1 MENQNQELA
10 GLFHA
15 MAGLL
20 SSHGSNPYRIRAYR
34 KAAESLLQMK
44 ADVSDVAKQGSLQ
57 SIPGVGKDLA
67 AKIQEYLTS
76 GRIQAYEELKTPL
89 PEEVKGW
96 IQLPGFSEHLV
107 HDLYFRL
114 GIQTLPDLE
123 RLVRS
128 HMLRT
133 IPGMAER
140 TEEILAA
147 IQAKY
152 SDRIQEVV
160 D

>member
-1 MENQNQELA
+1 MANQNEELA

-20 SSHGSNPYRIRAYR
+20 SGREPNPYRVRAYH
-34 KAAESLLQMK
+34 KAAESLLNLEEDI
-44 ADVSDVAKQGSLQ
+44 AEIAKRGDLQ
-57 SIPGVGKDLA
+57 SIPGVGKDLS
-67 AKIQEYLTS
+67 AKIKEYLIS

-89 PEEVKGW
+89 PKVVRSW
-96 IQLPGFSEHLV
+96 TDLPGFSEHLV

-133 IPGMAER
+133 VPGMAER

-147 IQAKY
+147 IQ
-152 SDRIQEVV
+152 SRLSSQEDRS
-160 D
+160 

>member
-1 MENQNQELA
+1 MATKNKELA

-20 SSHGSNPYRIRAYR
+20 SGREPNPYRVRAYY
-34 KAAESLLQMK
+34 KAAESLLHLEE
-44 ADVSDVAKQGSLQ
+44 DVAEVAKRGDLQ
-57 SIPGVGKDLA
+57 SLPGIGKDLS
-67 AKIQEYLTS
+67 AKIKEYLSS
-76 GRIQAYEELKTPL
+76 GRIQAYEELRTPL
-89 PEEVKGW
+89 PESVRSW
-96 IQLPGFSEHLV
+96 TNLPGFSEHLV

-128 HMLRT
+128 HLLRT
-133 IPGMAER
+133 VPGMAER

-147 IQAKY
+147 IQDQL
-152 SDRIQEVV
+152 SSRDRS
-160 D
+160 